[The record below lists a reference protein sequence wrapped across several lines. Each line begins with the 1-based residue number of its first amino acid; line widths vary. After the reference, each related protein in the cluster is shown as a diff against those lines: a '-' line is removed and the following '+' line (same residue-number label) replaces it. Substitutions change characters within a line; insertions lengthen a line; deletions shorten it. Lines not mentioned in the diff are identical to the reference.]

1 MARADGHLAYHLGF
15 ISNHTHMLDTTHD
28 NSNLIGGDNS
38 FQKCTSIITRTY
50 QAGIAQLIAPPNL
63 TDSFQRCK
71 CCQGNLLKLTAV
83 FICLTWC
90 DTPAQCFGPFQA
102 TDSSATRYL
111 RHSILVRTMSPKY
124 FQHSSRS
131 FRQRAVAAFD
141 SWVDQMMTQGRASCW
156 NTYAGWCCLP
166 SDYIQT
172 VDQWQCKNQDPNNS
186 SFLAVV
192 TGP

>member
-1 MARADGHLAYHLGF
+1 VARTHSHLAYHLGF

-28 NSNLIGGDNS
+28 NSNQNGGDNA
-38 FQKCTSIITRTY
+38 FQKCTSIITRTS

-90 DTPAQCFGPFQA
+90 DTPAQCFDPFQA
-102 TDSSATRYL
+102 TDRSATRYL
-111 RHSILVRTMSPKY
+111 RRSILVRTMSPKY

-131 FRQRAVAAFD
+131 VTQRAVAAFD
-141 SWVDQMMTQGRASCW
+141 SGVDEMMTQAEQAVAIHMLDGVV
-156 NTYAGWCCLP
+156 YHLP
-166 SDYIQT
+166 TFRWLINDNVRIRTQT
-172 VDQWQCKNQDPNNS
+172 THHSK
-186 SFLAVV
+186 L
-192 TGP
+192 